1 MGGTCGTY
9 AGGKCMGEGM
19 KGKGQLED
27 VGVTKRIILMKRLSK
42 EIGWKGTGWNNL
54 AQDKNKWW
62 AVANTVMNLCVAKNE
77 VNQTS

>member
-1 MGGTCGTY
+1 
-9 AGGKCMGEGM
+9 
-19 KGKGQLED
+19 
-27 VGVTKRIILMKRLSK
+27 MKRLSK

-77 VNQTS
+77 VN